1 MQLIDELRAEHDVID
16 QVAGAFLTYAA
27 TCRPGPTASDGSAF
41 LRFFRLYANHFHHA
55 REEDTLFVALRDR
68 AGLPVD
74 RGPIA
79 TMIADHATD
88 GGPARRRRGRPR
100 RRRSVGGRASASRAT
115 AYVHA
120 LWHHIDAENS
130 VLFPE
135 CGPRLRRNGVMELP
149 SRPMAPDEHD
159 AMSAGRALVARY
171 PPPVRSRRHA
181 RRRLHHVPRVR
192 RDVPGPRARVVE
204 RVGVGRVRGPHEW
217 RVGSASAVPVPYFSP
232 RFLSSGSTLGSRPR
246 NAL

>member
-27 TCRPGPTASDGSAF
+27 TSARARPSSDGSAF
-41 LRFFRLYANHFHHA
+41 LRFFRVYAGQFHHA

-68 AGLPVD
+68 AGLPAD

-79 TMIADHATD
+79 TMAADHARMAGLLD
-88 GGPARRRRGRPR
+88 AAAAGLEGGD
-100 RRRSVGGRASASRAT
+100 ASEAGFRESAT

-159 AMSAGRALVARY
+159 AMSAGQALVARY
-171 PPPVRSRRHA
+171 P
-181 RRRLHHVPRVR
+181 
-192 RDVPGPRARVVE
+192 
-204 RVGVGRVRGPHEW
+204 
-217 RVGSASAVPVPYFSP
+217 ASAHPDVMRGDGCIMCPAFAVTCRGLELEWWNEWEWDEFED
-232 RFLSSGSTLGSRPR
+232 RMSGG
-246 NAL
+246 

>member
-1 MQLIDELRAEHDVID
+1 MQLIDELLAEHVVIE

-27 TCRPGPTASDGSAF
+27 LSAPDRPASDGAAF

-68 AGLPVD
+68 AGLPAE

-79 TMIADHATD
+79 TMIADHERMGSLL
-88 GGPARRRRGRPR
+88 GGIEGSFEGGMESDARFREG
-100 RRRSVGGRASASRAT
+100 AT

-135 CGPRLRRNGVMELP
+135 CEPRLRRNGVAELP
-149 SRPMAPDEHD
+149 SRAMAPDEHD
-159 AMSAGRALVARY
+159 AKSAGLALVTRY
-171 PPPVRSRRHA
+171 PPSA
-181 RRRLHHVPRVR
+181 N
-192 RDVPGPRARVVE
+192 PGVMRGDGCIMCPAF
-204 RVGVGRVRGPHEW
+204 GVTCRGLELEW
-217 RVGSASAVPVPYFSP
+217 WNEWEWDEFDDRM
-232 RFLSSGSTLGSRPR
+232 
-246 NAL
+246 NAG